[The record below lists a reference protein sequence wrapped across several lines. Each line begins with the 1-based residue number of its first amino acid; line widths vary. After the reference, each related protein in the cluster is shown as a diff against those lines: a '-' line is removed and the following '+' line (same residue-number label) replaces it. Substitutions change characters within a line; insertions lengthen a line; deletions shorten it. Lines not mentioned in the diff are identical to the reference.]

1 MRKVLFGGEQA
12 SSKHVKKALAVLGE
26 HRLINGYGPTETTV
40 FACTH
45 SVDRRVEGQRTIPI
59 GKPLSNT
66 TCYVLDRQ
74 GRPQPIG
81 VPGELW
87 IGGDGVA
94 RGYLNRPELTAERF
108 VENPLVPGER
118 LYRSGDLV
126 RWLPGGELEYLGRID
141 DQVKIRG
148 HRIEPGE
155 VEACLLKHP
164 LSAGSSTDP
173 PQVLLGKLGLFAYL
187 VGEDG
192 AWSPRELR
200 SFMARSLP
208 DHMIPSYFGGVGIP
222 AADSQREGG
231 SSGASGADGTT
242 GEGKPLRKTGHRGG
256 NGFGCRL
263 ATGLAVGARRNPGQ
277 LF

>member
-1 MRKVLFGGEQA
+1 
-12 SSKHVKKALAVLGE
+12 
-26 HRLINGYGPTETTV
+26 
-40 FACTH
+40 
-45 SVDRRVEGQRTIPI
+45 DRRVEGQRTIPI

-141 DQVKIRG
+141 EQVKIRG
-148 HRIEPGE
+148 HRIELGE
-155 VEACLLKHP
+155 IESRLLEHPSVEEA
-164 LSAGSSTDP
+164 
-173 PQVLLGKLGLFAYL
+173 VL
-187 VGEDG
+187 V
-192 AWSPRELR
+192 
-200 SFMARSLP
+200 
-208 DHMIPSYFGGVGIP
+208 
-222 AADSQREGG
+222 
-231 SSGASGADGTT
+231 
-242 GEGKPLRKTGHRGG
+242 
-256 NGFGCRL
+256 
-263 ATGLAVGARRNPGQ
+263 
-277 LF
+277 